1 MQQRSSRVDVVCYR
15 LIFNLGLALG
25 ASYGTFKISKAVIN
39 VATNAMLMIEQVK
52 TICKV
57 RTALGFPYVAL
68 MAGSYICPDSFL
80 RVYFVSDAVTKALQM
95 IVIFLIG
102 CVFVFQ
108 VPWKRLIT
116 LKRTPKEPEAT
127 FIENTVVDA
136 EASGLIENI
145 AVDVV

>member
-1 MQQRSSRVDVVCYR
+1 MVCYR

-68 MAGSYICPDSFL
+68 MAGSYICPDLLFTRLL
-80 RVYFVSDAVTKALQM
+80 RV
-95 IVIFLIG
+95 
-102 CVFVFQ
+102 
-108 VPWKRLIT
+108 
-116 LKRTPKEPEAT
+116 
-127 FIENTVVDA
+127 
-136 EASGLIENI
+136 
-145 AVDVV
+145 